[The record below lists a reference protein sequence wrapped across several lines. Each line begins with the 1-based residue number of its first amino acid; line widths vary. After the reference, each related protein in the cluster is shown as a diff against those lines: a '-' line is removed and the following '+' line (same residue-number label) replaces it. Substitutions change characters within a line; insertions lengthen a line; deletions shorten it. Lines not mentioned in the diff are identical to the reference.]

1 MVYNGYHP
9 ELSLQNP
16 SQLGPPD
23 PQNKRNGRNEKM
35 KTWKQALALVLALV
49 MALSLVALPSFA
61 EGEEE
66 SAGDTG
72 MPYINGQGGTVEQNG
87 LVMSKTIKKGENGQF
102 LLTLE
107 AYATGSTTTTTTKK
121 PVDIVLVLDV
131 SGSMDPAVSNNDN
144 DYIRDYDYTPVYDL
158 NARSTYYY
166 QDANGQ
172 YQQAYYCDGKYWGW
186 DTEPHHTPGWYSE
199 NHQNNLGNCQGETG
213 TRLTPK
219 TSASD
224 ADTSH
229 TQFYTR
235 TEKSKTAKITA
246 LKTAVNAFIDN
257 VAKESPDSSI
267 AIVKFAGESTDAIGD
282 DTHTEY
288 HNNTSAECNFTQIV
302 KKLTTVDA
310 AGATELKEAVNK
322 LAAKGPTS
330 ADRGMEHAKNII
342 QSDPNK
348 DRQKVVVMFTDGAPT
363 HWNGG
368 DFDTVA
374 NGAIAASKS
383 IKEAGATVYTIG
395 CFGTTPSSDTDTY
408 MNYVSSNYPNATSMT
423 SGGAKAD
430 PANYYKTVSSA
441 ADLNN
446 IFTDISHTIGGTDV
460 KLTSTSVLRDV
471 ISDSFTLPEG
481 YKDGDITAYSVDCM
495 GKNGDTYT
503 WANTPDAGKYTV
515 TVDPS
520 DNKTINVT
528 GFSYADNWVDQFG
541 VKDSPSGGT
550 SHGKKLVVEIPI
562 VPEQDATGSVKTNGD
577 ASGIY
582 ADSTVKDPVEKFPSP
597 VVYIPYFTVTH
608 VASTVDSATG
618 ANKGEV
624 RASKNYPLWCYKE
637 FDLTSVVT
645 ANYLYGGTFESDC
658 ATVHHDVQ
666 GNPMKL
672 NPTENATY
680 YIWEV
685 PNTYLTPRNYN
696 VWRHL
701 PENNG
706 QKTVVRLYPLTTA
719 DRIRYKQVGFVI
731 DGQDYVSGC
740 DEFNVTINNTPT
752 LYQTAVAKQNGQHY
766 QTLYLDKGTIR
777 ASNTAIDESG
787 LVSGQH
793 IDDGCL
799 AGIKLD
805 ANGMSEFKTTGVTF
819 RPYWITLDNVKVYGT
834 TARTCTYVA
843 GSESPSVSDDKTS
856 LSCVYMGDT
865 VTTQAMSFA
874 KSFTMA
880 DSQPAVD
887 ESLTVTVVDGSNT
900 TQVKVAPNGSVRDQV
915 AYQAP
920 AGKVFAGWFADQ
932 AYTTPADLDQV
943 TQDTTIYAKYVSD
956 SYLDLAYSRTG
967 LFRLRGVTLIS
978 AVDNPANYQASGIMV
993 NGQKLDV
1000 SYASRY
1006 RIFKTPANLFGAAR
1020 DAKLMLADKSLSGTG
1035 TLEVTPYWITLDGTE
1050 VHGITHSLHY
1060 NTRTIWE

>member
-1 MVYNGYHP
+1 
-9 ELSLQNP
+9 
-16 SQLGPPD
+16 
-23 PQNKRNGRNEKM
+23 M

-61 EGEEE
+61 EGEET
-66 SAGDTG
+66 GGGNDG
-72 MPYINGQGGTVEQNG
+72 MPYIEENGHGGTVTKDG
-87 LVMSKTIKKGENGQF
+87 LVMSKTIKKTGDSQF

-107 AYATGSTTTTTTKK
+107 AYATGSTTTTTSTA

-131 SGSMDPAVSNNDN
+131 SGSMDKNLMN
-144 DYIRDYDYTPVYDL
+144 YTYNSVYNPKTNGRTD
-158 NARSTYYY
+158 YYY
-166 QDANGQ
+166 QDENGQ
-172 YQQAYYCDGKYWGW
+172 YQRVYYCDGEVSHIFWNE
-186 DTEPHHTPGWYSE
+186 TIHPAGWYTE
-199 NHQNNLGNCQGETG
+199 NHQSRGDCQGESG

-224 ADTSH
+224 TDTSR

-235 TEKSKTAKITA
+235 TEQDSGTKKIAA
-246 LKTAVNAFIDN
+246 LKTAVSTFIDS
-257 VAKESPDSSI
+257 VAEKSPDSSI
-267 AIVKFAGESTDAIGD
+267 AIVKFAGNKL
-282 DTHTEY
+282 DTVGNDTY
-288 HNNTSAECNFTQIV
+288 RDGRYTYNYSQIV
-302 KKLTTVDA
+302 QELTPVNTGASSLKIAVNGLIA
-310 AGATELKEAVNK
+310 AGAT
-322 LAAKGPTS
+322 AA
-330 ADRGMEHAKNII
+330 DYGMQHAQTII
-342 QSDPNK
+342 NGAK
-348 DRQKVVVMFTDGAPT
+348 DDGRQKVVIMFTDGEPNHNT
-363 HWNGG
+363 NF
-368 DFDTVA
+368 DDTVA
-374 NGAIAASKS
+374 NAAITASKA
-383 IKEAGATVYTIG
+383 IKDDKAIVYTIG
-395 CFGTTPSSDTDTY
+395 CFGGQAGSSDVDTY

-446 IFTDISHTIGGTDV
+446 IFTDISQTIGGTTV
-460 KLTSTSVLRDV
+460 TLGSTSVLRDV
-471 ISDSFTLPEG
+471 ISDSFKLPEG
-481 YKDGDITAYSVDCM
+481 ADKNSITAYSVDCTAVKDD
-495 GKNGDTYT
+495 GTYT
-503 WANTPDAGKYTV
+503 WSANRDDTKYSV
-515 TVDPS
+515 TVEG
-520 DNKTINVT
+520 KTINVT
-528 GFSYADNWVDQFG
+528 DFDYAANWVG
-541 VKDSPSGGT
+541 KDTTTGEMHTPA
-550 SHGKKLVVEIPI
+550 KKLVVEIPI
-562 VPEQDATGSVKTNGD
+562 VPEQVATGSVKTNGD

-637 FDLTSVVT
+637 FNLTSVVT

>member
-1 MVYNGYHP
+1 
-9 ELSLQNP
+9 
-16 SQLGPPD
+16 
-23 PQNKRNGRNEKM
+23 M
-35 KTWKQALALVLALV
+35 KTWKRALALVLALV

-61 EGEEE
+61 AGEKD
-66 SAGDTG
+66 SAGNDG
-72 MPYINGQGGTVEQNG
+72 MPYIEENGHGGTVTKDG
-87 LVMSKTIKKGENGQF
+87 LVMSKTIKKTGDSQF

-107 AYATGSTTTTTTKK
+107 AYATGSTTTTTSTA

-131 SGSMDPAVSNNDN
+131 SGSMDDPINGYYSQSKIDALKDAV
-144 DYIRDYDYTPVYDL
+144 
-158 NARSTYYY
+158 
-166 QDANGQ
+166 NGFIDKV
-172 YQQAYYCDGKYWGW
+172 AEKS
-186 DTEPHHTPGWYSE
+186 PNSSIAVV
-199 NHQNNLGNCQGETG
+199 
-213 TRLTPK
+213 K
-219 TSASD
+219 FASD
-224 ADTSH
+224 KEYDVGNGYNGSGYNYS
-229 TQFYTR
+229 QIVQNL
-235 TEKSKTAKITA
+235 TAVNEA
-246 LKTAVNAFIDN
+246 GANSLKTAVN
-257 VAKESPDSSI
+257 
-267 AIVKFAGESTDAIGD
+267 
-282 DTHTEY
+282 
-288 HNNTSAECNFTQIV
+288 Q
-302 KKLTTVDA
+302 LTA
-310 AGATELKEAVNK
+310 AGATRADYGMQHAQTIVNG
-322 LAAKGPTS
+322 AMGN
-330 ADRGMEHAKNII
+330 G
-342 QSDPNK
+342 
-348 DRQKVVVMFTDGAPT
+348 RQKVVIMFTDGQPST
-363 HWNGG
+363 WQS
-368 DFDTVA
+368 FSTTVA
-374 NGAIAASKS
+374 KDAIKASKS
-383 IKEAGATVYTIG
+383 IKDAGATVYTIG
-395 CFGTTPSSDTDTY
+395 CFGTTPSDNSNIGKY
-408 MNYVSSNYPNATSMT
+408 MNRVSSNYPDATNMNNGT
-423 SGGAKAD
+423 RGVGD
-430 PANYYKTVSSA
+430 YYKTVSSA

-446 IFTDISHTIGGTDV
+446 IFQDISHTIGGTTV
-460 KLTSTSVLRDV
+460 TLGSTSVLRDV

-481 YKDGDITAYSVDCM
+481 YKDGDIKAYSVSCT

-528 GFSYADNWVDQFG
+528 DFSYADNWVDQFG

-562 VPEQDATGSVKTNGD
+562 VPEQDATGSVKTNDD

>member
-1 MVYNGYHP
+1 
-9 ELSLQNP
+9 
-16 SQLGPPD
+16 
-23 PQNKRNGRNEKM
+23 M
-35 KTWKQALALVLALV
+35 KTWKRALALVLALV

-61 EGEEE
+61 EGEED
-66 SAGDTG
+66 STGNDG
-72 MPYINGQGGTVEQNG
+72 MPYIEENGHGGTVTKDG
-87 LVMSKTIKKGENGQF
+87 LVMSKTIKKTGDSQF

-107 AYATGSTTTTTTKK
+107 AYATGSTTTTTSTA

-131 SGSMDPAVSNNDN
+131 SGSMD
-144 DYIRDYDYTPVYDL
+144 DYMETYSI
-158 NARSTYYY
+158 STDGIYYY
-166 QDANGQ
+166 YAGYFSG
-172 YQQAYYCDGKYWGW
+172 YQRAYYCSSC
-186 DTEPHHTPGWYSE
+186 EGWYTK
-199 NHQNNLGNCQGETG
+199 NHSQYDHGK
-213 TRLTPK
+213 RLTPK
-219 TSASD
+219 TSANDSGI
-224 ADTSH
+224 
-229 TQFYTR
+229 QFYVTKME
-235 TEKSKTAKITA
+235 TLKS
-246 LKTAVNAFIDN
+246 AVNGFIDS
-257 VAKESPDSSI
+257 VAAKSADSQI
-267 AIVKFAGESTDAIGD
+267 AIVKFAGDKRDIVGN
-282 DTHTEY
+282 DTYEKGGYTY
-288 HNNTSAECNFTQIV
+288 NYSQIV
-302 KKLTTVDA
+302 QNLTTVDETGASSLKTAVNGLIA
-310 AGATELKEAVNK
+310 AGTT
-322 LAAKGPTS
+322 LANY
-330 ADRGMEHAKNII
+330 GMEHAQTII
-342 QSDPNK
+342 NRAK
-348 DRQKVVVMFTDGAPT
+348 DNGRQKVVVMFTDGEP
-363 HWNGG
+363 NGIKKVSG
-368 DFDTVA
+368 FEKEVA

-408 MNYVSSNYPNATSMT
+408 MNYVSSNYPNAASMDN
-423 SGGAKAD
+423 GGTKAN

-446 IFTDISHTIGGTDV
+446 IFQDISHTIGGTTV
-460 KLTSTSVLRDV
+460 TLGSTSVLRDV
-471 ISDSFTLPEG
+471 ISDYFKLPEG
-481 YKDGDITAYSVDCM
+481 ADKNSITAYSVDCTAVKDD
-495 GKNGDTYT
+495 GTYT
-503 WANTPDAGKYTV
+503 WSANRDDTKYSV
-515 TVDPS
+515 TVEG
-520 DNKTINVT
+520 KTINVT
-528 GFSYADNWVDQFG
+528 DFDYAANWVG
-541 VKDSPSGGT
+541 KDTTTGKMHTPA
-550 SHGKKLVVEIPI
+550 KKLVVEIPI

-865 VTTQAMSFA
+865 VTTQTMSFA

>member
-1 MVYNGYHP
+1 
-9 ELSLQNP
+9 
-16 SQLGPPD
+16 
-23 PQNKRNGRNEKM
+23 M
-35 KTWKQALALVLALV
+35 KTWKRALALVLALV

-61 EGEEE
+61 EGEED
-66 SAGDTG
+66 STGNDG
-72 MPYINGQGGTVEQNG
+72 MPYIEENGHGGTVTKDG
-87 LVMSKTIKKGENGQF
+87 LVMSKTIKKTGDSQF

-107 AYATGSTTTTTTKK
+107 AYATGSTTTTTSTA

-131 SGSMDPAVSNNDN
+131 SGSMDDYMETYSVS
-144 DYIRDYDYTPVYDL
+144 PGG
-158 NARSTYYY
+158 TYYRKDSDGDF
-166 QDANGQ
+166 QRV
-172 YQQAYYCDGKYWGW
+172 YYCSKCGGW
-186 DTEPHHTPGWYSE
+186 FTREHGYIHY
-199 NHQNNLGNCQGETG
+199 G
-213 TRLTPK
+213 TQLFPK

-224 ADTSH
+224 TNTRH
-229 TQFYTR
+229 TQFYSDVT
-235 TEKSKTAKITA
+235 KITA

-257 VAKESPDSSI
+257 VAKESPDSNI

-288 HNNTSAECNFTQIV
+288 HNNGSAECNFTQIV

-342 QSDPNK
+342 QNDPNK

-408 MNYVSSNYPNATSMT
+408 MNYVSSNYPNAASMT

-471 ISDSFTLPEG
+471 ISDSFKLPQG
-481 YKDGDITAYSVDCM
+481 ADKDSITAYSVDCTAVNDD
-495 GKNGDTYT
+495 GTYT
-503 WANTPDAGKYTV
+503 WSANHDGTKYSV
-515 TVDPS
+515 TVEG
-520 DNKTINVT
+520 KTINVT
-528 GFSYADNWVDQFG
+528 DFDYAANWVG
-541 VKDSPSGGT
+541 KDTTTGKMHTPA
-550 SHGKKLVVEIPI
+550 KKLVVEIPI

-597 VVYIPYFTVTH
+597 VVYIPYFTVVH

-618 ANKGEV
+618 ANKGKVGE
-624 RASKNYPLWCYKE
+624 SKNYPLWCHKE
-637 FDLTSVVT
+637 FNLTSVVT
-645 ANYLYGGTFESDC
+645 ANYLYGGTFNEETC
-658 ATVHHDVQ
+658 TTVHKDVQEQ
-666 GNPMKL
+666 GNPMEL
-672 NPTENATY
+672 NPTENANY

-685 PNTYLTPRNYN
+685 PDTYLTPRNYN

-706 QKTVVRLYPLTTA
+706 QKTVVRLYPLTAA
-719 DRIRYKQVGFVI
+719 DRTLYKQVGFVI
-731 DGQDYVSGC
+731 DGQNYVSGC
-740 DEFNVTINNTPT
+740 DEFNATINNTPT

-793 IDDGCL
+793 IDDGYL
-799 AGIKLD
+799 AGIKLE
-805 ANGMSEFKTTGVTF
+805 ANGMIKFKTTGVTF

-843 GSESPSVSDDKTS
+843 DSDRPSVSDNKTS
-856 LSCVYMGDT
+856 LPCKYMGDT

-874 KSFTMA
+874 RSFTMD

-956 SYLDLAYSRTG
+956 SYLDLDYSRTG

-978 AVDNPANYQASGIMV
+978 AVDNPANYQASGFIV
-993 NGQKLDV
+993 DGKKVDV

-1035 TLEVTPYWITLDGTE
+1035 TLEVTPYWVTLDGTE
-1050 VHGITHSLHY
+1050 VHGVTHTLHY

>member
-1 MVYNGYHP
+1 
-9 ELSLQNP
+9 
-16 SQLGPPD
+16 
-23 PQNKRNGRNEKM
+23 M

-61 EGEEE
+61 EGEESTGLPNGVSVVNPGGPTE
-66 SAGDTG
+66 GVTG
-72 MPYINGQGGTVEQNG
+72 ME
-87 LVMSKTIKKGENGQF
+87 MSKTLQLNADGKTGT
-102 LLTLE
+102 LTLE
-107 AYATGSTTTTTTKK
+107 AYATGQSQVVYSAK

-131 SGSMDPAVSNNDN
+131 SGSMDDKVNGTKKIVALQNAVNSF
-144 DYIRDYDYTPVYDL
+144 I
-158 NARSTYYY
+158 
-166 QDANGQ
+166 
-172 YQQAYYCDGKYWGW
+172 
-186 DTEPHHTPGWYSE
+186 DTVADKCKDSE
-199 NHQNNLGNCQGETG
+199 
-213 TRLTPK
+213 
-219 TSASD
+219 
-224 ADTSH
+224 
-229 TQFYTR
+229 
-235 TEKSKTAKITA
+235 EKS
-246 LKTAVNAFIDN
+246 N
-257 VAKESPDSSI
+257 I
-267 AIVKFAGESTDAIGD
+267 AIVKFSGNKTDKVGN
-282 DTHTEY
+282 DTYREDGNIYNYSQTVKEL
-288 HNNTSAECNFTQIV
+288 TSVEQKDALKQAVNG
-302 KKLTTVDA
+302 LTA
-310 AGATELKEAVNK
+310 RGATC
-322 LAAKGPTS
+322 
-330 ADRGMEHAKNII
+330 ADYGMELARDILLKDT
-342 QSDPNK
+342 SDNP
-348 DRQKVVVMFTDGAPT
+348 KVVIMFTDGTPT
-363 HWNGG
+363 AFNG
-368 DFDTVA
+368 FEKPVA
-374 NGAIAASKS
+374 DAAISASHQ
-383 IKEAGATVYTIG
+383 IKANGATVYTVGI
-395 CFGTTPSSDTDTY
+395 FGDLNGSQKVYDTRDHGFLSDYQEIKPASNVVYGY
-408 MNYVSSNYPNATSMT
+408 MNAVSSNDTTST
-423 SGGAKAD
+423 SLNLNNLD
-430 PANYYKTVSSA
+430 KTVHDKFMTASSA
-441 ADLNN
+441 AELEKIFTQIGNETGGSDASLTGTATMVDVISEYFQLPDNYQSSLKAYTVPFTGTDASGNRQWGANQTDYTTSINVEGSKVSIAGFNYSDNWVGFHTANGTQTARGSKMVLEIPIQVKDGTVDEVPTNDLNN
-446 IFTDISHTIGGTDV
+446 SGI
-460 KLTSTSVLRDV
+460 L
-471 ISDSFTLPEG
+471 
-481 YKDGDITAYSVDCM
+481 DG
-495 GKNGDTYT
+495 NGDMF
-503 WANTPDAGKYTV
+503 A
-515 TVDPS
+515 
-520 DNKTINVT
+520 
-528 GFSYADNWVDQFG
+528 
-541 VKDSPSGGT
+541 
-550 SHGKKLVVEIPI
+550 
-562 VPEQDATGSVKTNGD
+562 
-577 ASGIY
+577 
-582 ADSTVKDPVEKFPSP
+582 KFVSP
-597 VVYIPYFTVTH
+597 VVKYAYFTV
-608 VASTVDSATG
+608 VPVISSVNENGKNQG
-618 ANKGEV
+618 APGTEKKVRLLDNPTYNLVNEV
-624 RASKNYPLWCYKE
+624 PKD
-637 FDLTSVVT
+637 F
-645 ANYLYGGTFESDC
+645 LYGGTFNEETC
-658 ATVHHDVQ
+658 TTVHKDVQEQ
-666 GNPMKL
+666 GNPMEL

-706 QKTVVRLYPLTTA
+706 QKTVVRLYPLTAA
-719 DRIRYKQVGFVI
+719 DRTLYKQVGFVI
-731 DGQDYVSGC
+731 DDKDYVSGC

-752 LYQTAVAKQNGQHY
+752 LYQTAVAEQNGQHY

-805 ANGMSEFKTTGVTF
+805 ANGMIKFKTTGVTF

-843 GSESPSVSDDKTS
+843 GSESTSVSDDKTS

-943 TQDTTIYAKYVSD
+943 TEDTTIYAKYVSD

-993 NGQKLDV
+993 NGQKIDV

>member
-1 MVYNGYHP
+1 MAVKMMLIVNYCIAVVEFASEAYN
-9 ELSLQNP
+9 L
-16 SQLGPPD
+16 
-23 PQNKRNGRNEKM
+23 
-35 KTWKQALALVLALV
+35 T
-49 MALSLVALPSFA
+49 
-61 EGEEE
+61 
-66 SAGDTG
+66 
-72 MPYINGQGGTVEQNG
+72 NG
-87 LVMSKTIKKGENGQF
+87 LVDMDTSRG
-102 LLTLE
+102 LTQVKNAVSGLQ
-107 AYATGSTTTTTTKK
+107 AGGDTYPATG
-121 PVDIVLVLDV
+121 LDMAN
-131 SGSMDPAVSNNDN
+131 S
-144 DYIRDYDYTPVYDL
+144 IF
-158 NARSTYYY
+158 
-166 QDANGQ
+166 DANPISGDGQ
-172 YQQAYYCDGKYWGW
+172 
-186 DTEPHHTPGWYSE
+186 
-199 NHQNNLGNCQGETG
+199 
-213 TRLTPK
+213 
-219 TSASD
+219 
-224 ADTSH
+224 
-229 TQFYTR
+229 
-235 TEKSKTAKITA
+235 
-246 LKTAVNAFIDN
+246 
-257 VAKESPDSSI
+257 
-267 AIVKFAGESTDAIGD
+267 
-282 DTHTEY
+282 
-288 HNNTSAECNFTQIV
+288 
-302 KKLTTVDA
+302 
-310 AGATELKEAVNK
+310 
-322 LAAKGPTS
+322 
-330 ADRGMEHAKNII
+330 RG
-342 QSDPNK
+342 
-348 DRQKVVVMFTDGAPT
+348 RVVIMFTDGYPAE
-363 HWNGG
+363 NGT
-368 DFDTVA
+368 DNINYTLCDK
-374 NGAIAASKS
+374 AIASAQTSKRTY
-383 IKEAGATVYTIG
+383 GATVYTVGIFSG
-395 CFGTTPSSDTDTY
+395 ANPNSNIDTNFDYGNRRDAEKQLVAANRY
-408 MNYVSSNYPNATSMT
+408 MHYTSSNFQNAKSLRNGGEK
-423 SGGAKAD
+423 SGSSYYLAASN
-430 PANYYKTVSSA
+430 ANS
-441 ADLNN
+441 LNDV
-446 IFTDISHTIGGTDV
+446 FKSISQTIGSTPV
-460 KLTSTSVLRDV
+460 ELTRTSVLRDV

-481 YKDGDITAYSVDCM
+481 YTDGDIKAYSVSCESST
-495 GKNGDTYT
+495 KNADGTYTYT
-503 WANTPDAGKYTV
+503 WKTTPDADKYDV
-515 TVDPS
+515 TVAD

-528 GFSYADNWVDQFG
+528 DFDYAANWVDQYD
-541 VKDSPSGGT
+541 VGGSK

-562 VPEQDATGSVKTNGD
+562 VLDPDATGSVDTNGP

-582 ADSTVKDPVEKFPSP
+582 ASADAETAFANFKTPTVYVPF
-597 VVYIPYFTVTH
+597 FTVTH

-637 FDLTSVVT
+637 FNLTSVVT
-645 ANYLYGGTFESDC
+645 ENYLYGGTFNEESC
-658 ATVHHDVQ
+658 TTVHKDVQEQ
-666 GNPMKL
+666 GNPMEL

-706 QKTVVRLYPLTTA
+706 QKTVVRLYPLTAA
-719 DRIRYKQVGFVI
+719 DRTLYKQVGFVI
-731 DGQDYVSGC
+731 DDKDYVSGC

-752 LYQTAVAKQNGQHY
+752 LYQTAVAEQNGQHY

-805 ANGMSEFKTTGVTF
+805 ANGMIKFKTTGVTF

-843 GSESPSVSDDKTS
+843 GSESTSVSDDKTS

-993 NGQKLDV
+993 NGQKIDV

>member
-1 MVYNGYHP
+1 
-9 ELSLQNP
+9 
-16 SQLGPPD
+16 
-23 PQNKRNGRNEKM
+23 M
-35 KTWKQALALVLALV
+35 KTWKRALALVLALV

-72 MPYINGQGGTVEQNG
+72 MPYIKDHGGTVIKDG
-87 LVMSKTIKKGENGQF
+87 LVMSKTIKEGENGQF

-131 SGSMDPAVSNNDN
+131 SGSMDPAVSENDN

-158 NARSTYYY
+158 NTGSTYYY
-166 QDANGQ
+166 QDKNGQ
-172 YQQAYYCDGKYWGW
+172 YQQAYYCDGDNWFTGKTY
-186 DTEPHHTPGWYSE
+186 HTPGWYTE
-199 NHQNNLGNCQGETG
+199 NHQSNYGNCLGASG
-213 TRLTPK
+213 TPLTPK
-219 TSASD
+219 TSAPD

-235 TEKSKTAKITA
+235 TESKTAKITA

-288 HNNTSAECNFTQIV
+288 HNNGSAICNYTQIV

-408 MNYVSSNYPNATSMT
+408 MNYVSSNYPEATNMNN
-423 SGGAKAD
+423 GGTKAD

-446 IFTDISHTIGGTDV
+446 IFTDISQTIGGTTV
-460 KLTSTSVLRDV
+460 TLGSTSVLRDV
-471 ISDSFTLPEG
+471 ISDSFKLPSD
-481 YKDGDITAYSVDCM
+481 YKDGDIKAYSVSCT
-495 GKNGDTYT
+495 GKTGDSYT
-503 WANTPDAGKYTV
+503 WDSTHDTEYTA
-515 TVDPS
+515 TVAADK
-520 DNKTINVT
+520 KTINVT
-528 GFSYADNWVDQFG
+528 GFNYAANWVDQFG
-541 VKDSPSGGT
+541 VNDSQ
-550 SHGKKLVVEIPI
+550 SHGKKLVVQIPI
-562 VPEQDATGSVKTNGD
+562 VPETTAYGDCDTNGP

-582 ADSTVKDPVEKFPSP
+582 ATGVDGEEPVKTFPSP
-597 VVYIPYFTVTH
+597 KVYIPYFTVVH
-608 VASTVDSATG
+608 VASTVNDQGHNEGKRTG
-618 ANKGEV
+618 ETHHPV
-624 RASKNYPLWCYKE
+624 WCNRP
-637 FDLTSVVT
+637 FNLTSVVT
-645 ANYLYGGTFESDC
+645 ENYLYGGTFNEETC
-658 ATVHHDVQ
+658 TTVHKDVQEQ
-666 GNPMKL
+666 GNPMEL

-706 QKTVVRLYPLTTA
+706 QKTVVRLYPLTAA
-719 DRIRYKQVGFVI
+719 DRTLYKQVGFVI
-731 DGQDYVSGC
+731 DDKDYVSGC
-740 DEFNVTINNTPT
+740 DEFNVTINDTPT
-752 LYQTAVAKQNGQHY
+752 LYQTAVAEQNGQHY
-766 QTLYLDKGTIR
+766 ETLYLDKGAIK
-777 ASNTAIDESG
+777 ASKTAIDESG

-799 AGIKLD
+799 AGIRLND
-805 ANGMSEFKTTGVTF
+805 NGMAKFQSNSGVTF
-819 RPYWITLDNVKVYGT
+819 RPYWITLDNVKVYGA

-843 GSESPSVSDDKTS
+843 NSTTAKVTNANNPLPCEYV
-856 LSCVYMGDT
+856 GDT

-874 KSFTMA
+874 KSFTMD
-880 DSQPAVD
+880 DSQPVVD

-993 NGQKLDV
+993 NGQKIDV

>member
-1 MVYNGYHP
+1 
-9 ELSLQNP
+9 
-16 SQLGPPD
+16 
-23 PQNKRNGRNEKM
+23 M
-35 KTWKQALALVLALV
+35 KTWKRALALVLALV

-61 EGEEE
+61 AGEGD
-66 SAGDTG
+66 SAGLPNGVSVVNPGGPTEGVTG
-72 MPYINGQGGTVEQNG
+72 ME
-87 LVMSKTIKKGENGQF
+87 MSKTLQLNADGKTGT
-102 LLTLE
+102 LTLE
-107 AYATGSTTTTTTKK
+107 AYATGNSQVVQKNV
-121 PVDIVLVLDV
+121 PLDIVLVLDQ
-131 SGSMDPAVSNNDN
+131 SGSMAYTFSGNTKRQAALKNAVKNFISSVADKYDPETSDHRMAVVTFDSSASTLVNWTQVDGTGKDTLTTAIDGLPKSPEGGTQVGKGMQRAQTLLDN
-144 DYIRDYDYTPVYDL
+144 
-158 NARSTYYY
+158 STYKGSNPA
-166 QDANGQ
+166 Q
-172 YQQAYYCDGKYWGW
+172 
-186 DTEPHHTPGWYSE
+186 
-199 NHQNNLGNCQGETG
+199 
-213 TRLTPK
+213 R
-219 TSASD
+219 
-224 ADTSH
+224 
-229 TQFYTR
+229 TQ
-235 TEKSKTAKITA
+235 
-246 LKTAVNAFIDN
+246 
-257 VAKESPDSSI
+257 
-267 AIVKFAGESTDAIGD
+267 
-282 DTHTEY
+282 
-288 HNNTSAECNFTQIV
+288 
-302 KKLTTVDA
+302 
-310 AGATELKEAVNK
+310 
-322 LAAKGPTS
+322 
-330 ADRGMEHAKNII
+330 
-342 QSDPNK
+342 
-348 DRQKVVVMFTDGAPT
+348 VVIMFTDGEP
-363 HWNGG
+363 GDY
-368 DFDTVA
+368 DFDISVA
-374 NGAIAASKS
+374 NDAIKAAKTM
-383 IKEAGATVYTIG
+383 KDNGVVVYTIG
-395 CFGTTPSSDTDTY
+395 IFTGADPSQLYGTRRNANNDGSVGDYWNSETASANRY
-408 MNYVSSNYPNATSMT
+408 MNYVSSNF
-423 SGGAKAD
+423 
-430 PANYYKTVSSA
+430 KTA
-441 ADLNN
+441 ADLGLEDHYGYHCITKNYTRDSSNYYLAASDADGLNN
-446 IFTDISHTIGGTDV
+446 VFSTISSTIGGSDST
-460 KLTSTSVLRDV
+460 LTATATMVDV
-471 ISDSFTLPEG
+471 ISKYFQLPKNYLDSL
-481 YKDGDITAYSVDCM
+481 KA
-495 GKNGDTYT
+495 
-503 WANTPDAGKYTV
+503 YTV
-515 TVDPS
+515 PFTGTDASGNRQWGANQTSYTPS
-520 DNKTINVT
+520 VEGDKVSVT
-528 GFSYADNWVDQFG
+528 GFNYSDNWVGFHTD
-541 VKDSPSGGT
+541 KD
-550 SHGKKLVVEIPI
+550 GKQTARGSKMVLEIPI
-562 VPEQDATGSVKTNGD
+562 QVKDDTVGEVPTNDLNNSGILDGNGD
-577 ASGIY
+577 MFA
-582 ADSTVKDPVEKFPSP
+582 KFVSP
-597 VVYIPYFTVTH
+597 VVKYAYFTVVPVTSS
-608 VASTVDSATG
+608 VNENGQNYGSPGQEKKVRLLDNPTYNLV
-618 ANKGEV
+618 NEV
-624 RASKNYPLWCYKE
+624 PKD
-637 FDLTSVVT
+637 F
-645 ANYLYGGTFESDC
+645 LYGGTFNEETC
-658 ATVHHDVQ
+658 TTVHKDVQEQ
-666 GNPMKL
+666 GNPMEL

-706 QKTVVRLYPLTTA
+706 QKTVVRLYPLTAA
-719 DRIRYKQVGFVI
+719 DRTLYKQVGFVI
-731 DGQDYVSGC
+731 DDKDYVSGC

-752 LYQTAVAKQNGQHY
+752 LYQTAVAEQNGQHY

-805 ANGMSEFKTTGVTF
+805 ANGMIKFKTTGVTF

-843 GSESPSVSDDKTS
+843 GSESTSVSDDKTS

-943 TQDTTIYAKYVSD
+943 TEDTTIYAKYVSD

-993 NGQKLDV
+993 NGQKIDV